1 MNLKSRKSFL
11 LGAGIVVV
19 LGLIAC
25 LLTCLPRA
33 QEAASSNATLGATND
48 PSAPVPISEYNKLV
62 EAENQMA
69 LVVSNLQAV
78 AIQQRQELT
87 TSYAKMAEFDA
98 RANQQESEA
107 RSFDESLASLQTNL
121 SETLKR
127 VDGLQRAVIK
137 LSLGVQELQSAA
149 KPAPSSRPN

>member
-1 MNLKSRKSFL
+1 MNWKNRKSFL

-25 LLTCLPRA
+25 LLMNLPPTR
-33 QEAASSNATLGATND
+33 EAASSNVTFVATND

-69 LVVSNLQAV
+69 LVVSNLQAA
-78 AIQQRQELT
+78 AIQQRQELAKV
-87 TSYAKMAEFDA
+87 YAKMIEFDL
-98 RANQQESEA
+98 RANGQESEA
-107 RSFDESLASLQTNL
+107 RTFDESLASLQTNL

-137 LSLGVQELQSAA
+137 LSLGVQDLQSAA

>member
-1 MNLKSRKSFL
+1 M
-11 LGAGIVVV
+11 VV

-25 LLTCLPRA
+25 LLTNLPRA
-33 QEAASSNATLGATND
+33 QEAASSNVTLGATND
-48 PSAPVPISEYNKLV
+48 SSAPVPISEYNKLV

-69 LVVSNLQAV
+69 LVVSNLQAA
-78 AIQQRQELT
+78 AIQQRQELANV
-87 TSYAKMAEFDA
+87 YAKMIEFDL
-98 RANQQESEA
+98 RANGQESEA
-107 RSFDESLASLQTNL
+107 RTFDESLASLQTNL

-137 LSLGVQELQSAA
+137 LSLGMQDLQSVA

>member
-1 MNLKSRKSFL
+1 
-11 LGAGIVVV
+11 
-19 LGLIAC
+19 
-25 LLTCLPRA
+25 
-33 QEAASSNATLGATND
+33 
-48 PSAPVPISEYNKLV
+48 
-62 EAENQMA
+62 
-69 LVVSNLQAV
+69 VSNLQAV

-87 TSYAKMAEFDA
+87 ASYAKMAEFDA

>member
-1 MNLKSRKSFL
+1 
-11 LGAGIVVV
+11 
-19 LGLIAC
+19 
-25 LLTCLPRA
+25 
-33 QEAASSNATLGATND
+33 
-48 PSAPVPISEYNKLV
+48 
-62 EAENQMA
+62 MA

-87 TSYAKMAEFDA
+87 TSYAKMAEFDV

-137 LSLGVQELQSAA
+137 LSLGVQDLQSAA
-149 KPAPSSRPN
+149 KPAPPTRPN

>member
-1 MNLKSRKSFL
+1 MNWKNRKSFL
-11 LGAGIVVV
+11 LAGLVVV
-19 LGLIAC
+19 LGLSAC
-25 LLTCLPRA
+25 LLMNLLPAR
-33 QEAASSNATLGATND
+33 EAASSNVTFGATND
-48 PSAPVPISEYNKLV
+48 PSAPVPISEYNSLV

>member
-1 MNLKSRKSFL
+1 
-11 LGAGIVVV
+11 
-19 LGLIAC
+19 
-25 LLTCLPRA
+25 
-33 QEAASSNATLGATND
+33 
-48 PSAPVPISEYNKLV
+48 
-62 EAENQMA
+62 
-69 LVVSNLQAV
+69 
-78 AIQQRQELT
+78 
-87 TSYAKMAEFDA
+87 MAEFDV

>member
-1 MNLKSRKSFL
+1 
-11 LGAGIVVV
+11 V
-19 LGLIAC
+19 
-25 LLTCLPRA
+25 T
-33 QEAASSNATLGATND
+33 
-48 PSAPVPISEYNKLV
+48 ISEYNKLV

-87 TSYAKMAEFDA
+87 TSYAKMAEFDV
-98 RANQQESEA
+98 RAKQQESEA
-107 RSFDESLASLQTNL
+107 RSFDESLASLQTSL

-137 LSLGVQELQSAA
+137 LSLGLQDLQSAA
-149 KPAPSSRPN
+149 KPVPSSRTN